1 MCQNESLLV
10 FIFILKIIVLV
21 FLPIVLVFFNDRIE
35 KRYIAPILNINIILV
50 LSLIVLRLFN
60 NGCIVNSSLTKLLIN
75 RYKKGEITLKEET
88 GSNVIEKIVTN
99 KKYNTKS
106 GKIVYYFNNVELPIS
121 EYEIPCKKSH
131 GYMKNYGNNI
141 TAISTFVSTYLE
153 RNIDPIEILNYAK
166 KSELIRCD
174 VGIKTYSLLN
184 IIAKDFGYNVKTI
197 SFNEVNNYLNSG
209 NVVLAEV
216 TNKPGIRNITCDK
229 SYIVLYNITNDNN
242 YMFLNPSDRSFDYI
256 CPSSSAGYG
265 SVVEANT
272 NDYFIPQ
279 SDLYSIGLDY
289 IVLERE

>member
-1 MCQNESLLV
+1 M
-10 FIFILKIIVLV
+10 
-21 FLPIVLVFFNDRIE
+21 
-35 KRYIAPILNINIILV
+35 
-50 LSLIVLRLFN
+50 
-60 NGCIVNSSLTKLLIN
+60 NSTISKLLIN
-75 RYKKGEITLKEET
+75 RYKNGEITLKEET

-141 TAISTFVSTYLE
+141 TAISTLVSTYLE
-153 RNIDPIEILNYAK
+153 RNVDPIEILNYAK
-166 KSELIRCD
+166 KNELIRCD
-174 VGIKTYSLLN
+174 IGIKTYSLLN
-184 IIAKDFGYNVKTI
+184 IVAKDFGYNVKTI

-216 TNKPGIRNITCDK
+216 TNKPGIHNITCDK

>member
-10 FIFILKIIVLV
+10 FILVLKIVVLILLPV
-21 FLPIVLVFFNDRIE
+21 FLLFFNDRIE
-35 KRYIAPILNINIILV
+35 KKYISPILNINIILV
-50 LSLIVLRLFN
+50 LALIVLRVFN
-60 NGCIVNSSLTKLLIN
+60 NGCVVNSSISKLLIN
-75 RYKKGEITLKEET
+75 RYKNGEISLKEET

-106 GKIVYYFNNVELPIS
+106 GKTVYYFNNIDLPIS
-121 EYEIPCKKSH
+121 EYEIPCKNSH

-141 TAISTFVSTYLE
+141 TAISTFISTYLE
-153 RNIDPIEILNYAK
+153 RNVDPIEVLNYAK
-166 KSELIRCD
+166 KSDLIRCD

-184 IIAKDFGYNVKTI
+184 VISNEYKYNIKTI
-197 SFNEVNNYLNSG
+197 SFNEINNYLNSG
-209 NVVLAEV
+209 NVVLVEV

-242 YMFLNPSDRSFDYI
+242 YMFLNPSDRNYDYI
-256 CPSSSAGYG
+256 CPSSSVGYG
-265 SVVEANT
+265 TVVEANT

-279 SDLYSIGLDY
+279 SDLYSIGIDY

>member
-10 FIFILKIIVLV
+10 FIFILKIIILV
-21 FLPIVLVFFNDRIE
+21 FLPIVLIFFNDRIE

-60 NGCIVNSSLTKLLIN
+60 NGCVVNSSISKLLIN

-88 GSNVIEKIVTN
+88 GSNVIKKIVTN

-216 TNKPGIRNITCDK
+216 TNKPGIHNITCDK